1 LPIDQYKALLKAIPE
16 VNAALR
22 RAGVD
27 VGESA
32 ELEGDRSTEELKPKT
47 HKKKP
52 GKEKSNIEETS
63 DEDDEE

>member
-16 VNAALR
+16 VNAALKK
-22 RAGVD
+22 AGVD
-27 VGESA
+27 VEESA
-32 ELEGDRSTEELKPKT
+32 ELEDDLSKAAPKS
-47 HKKKP
+47 KINRKP